1 MMLLYMSIEIKK
13 NKELVLDI
21 PEFTCGNNP
30 LGTHLN
36 GYEMLAHLNSFSFTA
51 IIGKPGSGKTSL
63 LISFLTG
70 KGNKRIFRK
79 VFDHIHL
86 VMPKSSRESMK
97 KNPFKNHSEDKM
109 YKELN
114 FDSINTIYESFLSSS
129 EKKETSFLI
138 LDDVG
143 AVLKNVEIGKKLR
156 HIINNRRHLK
166 CQIVILLQSFMT
178 IPKEV
183 RKLITNCFMFKP
195 SKVEFENFFDE
206 LFETKKYVALEILKL
221 VYADTEDHPYI
232 MLNVE
237 TQKMYRKFDEILIP
251 DQVIKRYH
259 PERKI

>member
-1 MMLLYMSIEIKK
+1 MSIEIKK
-13 NKELVLDI
+13 NRELILDI
-21 PEFTCGNNP
+21 PEFTCDNNP
-30 LGTHLN
+30 LGEHLN
-36 GYEMLAHLNSFSFTA
+36 KYEMLAHLNSFSFTA

-70 KGNKRIFRK
+70 KGNKKIFRK

-109 YKELN
+109 YEELN
-114 FDSINTIYESFLSSS
+114 SINTIYDSLLSSS
-129 EKKETSFLI
+129 EEKEKSLLI

-156 HIINNRRHLK
+156 QIIYNRRHLK
-166 CQIVILLQSFMT
+166 CHIVVLLQSYLS

-195 SKVEFENFFDE
+195 SKVEFENFCEE
-206 LFETKKYVALEILKL
+206 LFETKKDMALEIMK
-221 VYADTEDHPYI
+221 VAYSETKDHPYI

-237 TQKMYRKFDEILIP
+237 TQKMYRKFDEII
-251 DQVIKRYH
+251 IHEEKSN
-259 PERKI
+259 

>member
-1 MMLLYMSIEIKK
+1 MSIEIKK
-13 NKELVLDI
+13 NRELILDI
-21 PEFTCGNNP
+21 PEFTCDNNP
-30 LGTHLN
+30 LGEHLN
-36 GYEMLAHLNSFSFTA
+36 KYEMLAHLNSFSFTA

-70 KGNKRIFRK
+70 KGNKKIFRK

-109 YKELN
+109 YEELN
-114 FDSINTIYESFLSSS
+114 SINTIYDSLLSSS
-129 EKKETSFLI
+129 EEKEKSLLI

-156 HIINNRRHLK
+156 QIIYNRRHLK
-166 CQIVILLQSFMT
+166 CHIVVLLQSYLS

-183 RKLITNCFMFKP
+183 RKLITNCYMFKP
-195 SKVEFENFFDE
+195 SKVEFKNFCEE
-206 LFETKKYVALEILKL
+206 LFETKKDMALEIMK
-221 VYADTEDHPYI
+221 VAYSETKDHPYI

-237 TQKMYRKFDEILIP
+237 TQKMYRKFDEII
-251 DQVIKRYH
+251 IHEEKSN
-259 PERKI
+259 

>member
-1 MMLLYMSIEIKK
+1 MSIEIKK
-13 NKELVLDI
+13 NRELVLDI
-21 PEFTCGNNP
+21 PEFTCDNNP
-30 LGTHLN
+30 LGEHLN
-36 GYEMLAHLNSFSFTA
+36 KYEMLAHLNSFSFTA

-70 KGNKRIFRK
+70 KGNKKIFRK

-109 YKELN
+109 YEELN
-114 FDSINTIYESFLSSS
+114 FDSINTIYDSLLSSS
-129 EKKETSFLI
+129 EEKEKSLLI

-156 HIINNRRHLK
+156 QIIYNRRHLK
-166 CQIVILLQSFMT
+166 CHIVVPLQSCLS

-195 SKVEFENFFDE
+195 SKVEFENFCNE
-206 LFETKKYVALEILKL
+206 LFETKKHMALEIMK
-221 VYADTEDHPYI
+221 VAYSETKDHPYI

-237 TQKMYRKFDEILIP
+237 TQKMYRKFDEI
-251 DQVIKRYH
+251 VIHEEKSN
-259 PERKI
+259 

>member
-1 MMLLYMSIEIKK
+1 M
-13 NKELVLDI
+13 VLDI
-21 PEFTCGNNP
+21 PEFTCDKNP
-30 LGTHLN
+30 LGEHLN
-36 GYEMLAHLNSFSFTA
+36 KYEMLSHLNSFSFTA

-70 KGNKRIFRK
+70 KRSKKIFRK

-97 KNPFKNHSEDKM
+97 KNPFKNHGEDKM
-109 YKELN
+109 YEELN
-114 FDSINTIYESFLSSS
+114 FDSINTIYDSLLSSS
-129 EKKETSFLI
+129 EEKETSLLI

-156 HIINNRRHLK
+156 QIIYNRRHLK
-166 CQIVILLQSFMT
+166 CHIVILLQSFLS

-195 SKVEFENFFDE
+195 SKVEFENFCEE
-206 LFETKKYVALEILKL
+206 LFETKKDMALEIMK
-221 VYADTEDHPYI
+221 VAYSETKDHPYI

-237 TQKMYRKFDEILIP
+237 TQKMYRKFDT
-251 DQVIKRYH
+251 
-259 PERKI
+259 

>member
-1 MMLLYMSIEIKK
+1 MSIEIKK
-13 NKELVLDI
+13 NKELILDI
-21 PEFTCGNNP
+21 PEFTCDNNP
-30 LGTHLN
+30 LGEHLN
-36 GYEMLAHLNSFSFTA
+36 KYEILAHLNSLSFTA

-70 KGNKRIFRK
+70 KGNKKIFRK

-109 YKELN
+109 YEELN
-114 FDSINTIYESFLSSS
+114 FYTINTIYDSLLSSS
-129 EKKETSFLI
+129 EEKETSLLI

-156 HIINNRRHLK
+156 QIIYNRRHLK
-166 CQIVILLQSFMT
+166 CHIVILLQSFLS

-195 SKVEFENFFDE
+195 SKVEFENFCEE
-206 LFETKKYVALEILKL
+206 LFETKKDMALEIMK
-221 VYADTEDHPYI
+221 VAYSETKDHPYI

-237 TQKMYRKFDEILIP
+237 TQKIYCKFDEII
-251 DQVIKRYH
+251 IHEEKSN
-259 PERKI
+259 